1 MTLLKY
7 GSRTVAWTLW
17 IIASIFYAY
26 QYILRVIPSIML
38 EDIIEQFGMNSSTFG
53 QFSGVYYIGYSLMH
67 LPIGIMLDRFGPRK
81 VMTGCMIL
89 TVIGLMPLLFN
100 SHFIYPIIGRL
111 FIGIGSSAA
120 ILGVFKIIRITFH
133 QQYFSRLLSLS
144 VAIGVFGAIYG
155 GGPVNYMKDLFGH
168 QSVIQLLS
176 ASGIVLA
183 IITYLIVPDL
193 KNPPSNPVF
202 SDIKEVI
209 SNRKV
214 LSSCLFAGLMVGP
227 LEGFAD
233 VWGST
238 FLKQV
243 YGFENSLATSLP
255 SMIFLGMCFGAPILN
270 WIAEKIKSH
279 LAAIVGAGI
288 LMSLCFG
295 LLLCTTLRPSVITFN
310 FIVVGACCAYQILAI
325 YKAST
330 YVREQVAGLTVAIAN
345 MIIMIFGYAF
355 HSAIGYIVNLMGG
368 PNTSAALFCG
378 ISIIPIGLVLGLFGF
393 SSLWI
398 QERIV
403 KNKRIQCK

>member
-168 QSVIQLLS
+168 QSVIQL
-176 ASGIVLA
+176 
-183 IITYLIVPDL
+183 
-193 KNPPSNPVF
+193 
-202 SDIKEVI
+202 
-209 SNRKV
+209 
-214 LSSCLFAGLMVGP
+214 
-227 LEGFAD
+227 
-233 VWGST
+233 
-238 FLKQV
+238 
-243 YGFENSLATSLP
+243 
-255 SMIFLGMCFGAPILN
+255 
-270 WIAEKIKSH
+270 
-279 LAAIVGAGI
+279 
-288 LMSLCFG
+288 
-295 LLLCTTLRPSVITFN
+295 
-310 FIVVGACCAYQILAI
+310 
-325 YKAST
+325 
-330 YVREQVAGLTVAIAN
+330 
-345 MIIMIFGYAF
+345 
-355 HSAIGYIVNLMGG
+355 
-368 PNTSAALFCG
+368 
-378 ISIIPIGLVLGLFGF
+378 
-393 SSLWI
+393 
-398 QERIV
+398 
-403 KNKRIQCK
+403 